1 MKLQEIVYKI
11 KIEKNNEYLND
22 LLNNKKIVKIINDI
36 LKWYKYNKEDVRDII
51 CLSIIEYMNGYE
63 FVNDYNEIKFL
74 DTLKR
79 KVSYKTKKI
88 VNGTYKSKE
97 IPFDN
102 IDKVSAMIDVSLDNV
117 EDKIDFQLAIKPL
130 NDKEKLIF
138 ELYYLDGL
146 NQTEIAE
153 QLNTSQPRICEILQD
168 IKIKIKNFYKESDNL

>member
-51 CLSIIEYMNGYE
+51 CLSIIEYMNDYE

-79 KVSYKTKKI
+79 KVSYKTKKM
-88 VNGTYKSKE
+88 VNSTYKSKE

-102 IDKVSAMIDVSLDNV
+102 IDKVCNMIDLSLGSV
-117 EDKIDFQLAIKPL
+117 EDKIDFQLAIKTL
-130 NDKEKLIF
+130 TDKEKIIF
-138 ELYYLDGL
+138 KMYYLDGL
-146 NQTEIAE
+146 NLKEIANKF
-153 QLNTSQPRICEILQD
+153 NTGHQRISEILQD
-168 IKIKIKNFYKESDNL
+168 IKKKIQNFL